1 MLREDYHLRHSPFEK
16 EAEIIYILC
25 ANHAMQR
32 KREVI
37 SHEDFIAELSQR
49 LEKIAG
55 TSKDGMI
62 QK

>member
-1 MLREDYHLRHSPFEK
+1 MFRDEVCFHRSPFEK

-25 ANHAMQR
+25 ANHSMQR
-32 KREVI
+32 KREVV

-55 TSKDGMI
+55 TSKDGMV